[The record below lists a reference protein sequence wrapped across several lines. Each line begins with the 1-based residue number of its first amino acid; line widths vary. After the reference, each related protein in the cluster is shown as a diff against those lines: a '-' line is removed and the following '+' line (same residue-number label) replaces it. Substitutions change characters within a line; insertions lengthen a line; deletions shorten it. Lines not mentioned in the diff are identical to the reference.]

1 MISHQTEHWFR
12 DSPCSL
18 TLRRLEESEQ
28 TSTVHPVLQTGSP
41 AGADLCLRTVDT
53 HLGSQSP
60 VPPCNTTAG
69 DTWHHLEEKI
79 VSFHGSFLTLKVI
92 VYIFHRWQDE
102 TQFSL
107 TCLKQRRC
115 HSSSM
120 SLHMGRRTFHIKVVS
135 THCVS
140 CMIKT
145 RSRFRFDIIS
155 WHSYP
160 VQLIICLLY
169 PATIPLFKVTDSLWN
184 NYGLLI
190 FINIHL

>member
-1 MISHQTEHWFR
+1 MRTLLQFHIIKLEGTDCSLVNIFVQLVIRDCCTNQWQQLNITWRPSFAIICAICAGHCDQTECWFR

-53 HLGSQSP
+53 HLGSQYP

-102 TQFSL
+102 TNSL
-107 TCLKQRRC
+107 SPVWSRGDVILAVCPC
-115 HSSSM
+115 
-120 SLHMGRRTFHIKVVS
+120 
-135 THCVS
+135 
-140 CMIKT
+140 T
-145 RSRFRFDIIS
+145 RVGKLSI
-155 WHSYP
+155 
-160 VQLIICLLY
+160 
-169 PATIPLFKVTDSLWN
+169 
-184 NYGLLI
+184 
-190 FINIHL
+190 